1 MLSKDYERPQ
11 VSGERVSGDRL
22 LTDASCPKCG
32 TEMEPIDNGAEGPAV
47 EHVQLCPQCY
57 LVTWTDEH
65 GLHLRQGVPMKD
77 GAPTNADSSGVPTW
91 TAGEPKD
98 C

>member
-1 MLSKDYERPQ
+1 MVNKDQERQQ
-11 VSGERVSGDRL
+11 VSRDPM
-22 LTDASCPKCG
+22 LTDMSCPKCG

-47 EHVQLCPQCY
+47 EQVQLCPQCY
-57 LVTWTDEH
+57 LVTYTDAH

-77 GAPTNADSSGVPTW
+77 GTPSSMGSGGVPTW
-91 TAGEPKD
+91 AAGEPKD

>member
-1 MLSKDYERPQ
+1 
-11 VSGERVSGDRL
+11 
-22 LTDASCPKCG
+22 
-32 TEMEPIDNGAEGPAV
+32 V
-47 EHVQLCPQCY
+47 EQVQLCPQCY

-77 GAPTNADSSGVPTW
+77 GAPSNADSGAVPTW
-91 TAGEPKD
+91 AAGEPKD

>member
-1 MLSKDYERPQ
+1 
-11 VSGERVSGDRL
+11 
-22 LTDASCPKCG
+22 
-32 TEMEPIDNGAEGPAV
+32 MEPIENGAEGPPV
-47 EHVQLCPQCY
+47 EQVQLCPRCY

-77 GAPTNADSSGVPTW
+77 GAPANKSGPGDGVPTW
-91 TAGEPKD
+91 MAGEPED